1 MASCLIFC
9 AAAFDGL
16 LTPAAPDD
24 YIIAADGGYAHVQK
38 LGLEPDCILGD
49 FDSLG
54 FVPDSARVF
63 PVEKDDTDA
72 MLAVRRGLELG
83 HREFLLYGSLDGPR
97 LDHTVANFQ
106 TLQFLADRGAWGYLM
121 GTDYIVTVVKN
132 GQLRFPET
140 ATGILSVFC
149 MGSDARGVTL
159 TGLQYGLENGTL
171 SPGFPL
177 GVSNHFTGEAAT
189 VSVADGSLLVLWDRA
204 NGLPERGEGRG

>member
-1 MASCLIFC
+1 MARCLVFC

-189 VSVADGSLLVLWDRA
+189 ISVADGSLLVLWDRA